1 MQHLKTNILVESQT
15 TLQFFRLSKN
25 KKAMMKEGGIV
36 DLQEGVHGC
45 EPMSSQVNLIF
56 WFYFDKHNLPNLAW
70 YGLKLLVS
78 E

>member
-1 MQHLKTNILVESQT
+1 MIQHLKTNVLVESQT

-25 KKAMMKEGGIV
+25 KKAMMKEGGI
-36 DLQEGVHGC
+36 EGVHGC
-45 EPMSSQVNLIF
+45 EPMSSQVNLTF